1 MLYADGITDNTLQ
14 LQEMLD
20 KRGIVTVDRPGTYII
35 SKTLIIRSDTRLIL
49 SPGAR
54 ILAAPMSRCSLI
66 ENEHF
71 AGGGTDERI
80 EIVGG
85 IWDGNCDNM
94 GLDAVYEAKHRED
107 EPYSPKLFKGKMM
120 RFAHVNN
127 IVLEK
132 MTVKDP
138 VSYGI
143 QIASVRGFVVR
154 DLFFDYNHHFGTTDG
169 VHING
174 PARDGVIENVC
185 GTTNDDMVS
194 LTTIDEKHAEIS
206 YGHIMNVD
214 IRNVSAENGY
224 SGIRLQSNA
233 GYEIRNV
240 RISGVYGDY
249 RHNAVL
255 ISQHNSR
262 PGTPTWFDDIT
273 VEHVRAVKTEKPL
286 PEDCF
291 TYWERGAIEKLA
303 IVWIEKGIAAG
314 NIILRDITRHEC
326 TVTSAPLVK
335 IDEGAVIAHLVAE
348 NIHQTCAEG
357 VNAPCFKNE
366 GSIAVSVIRN
376 VQE

>member
-1 MLYADGITDNTLQ
+1 MLYADGMTDNTLA

-20 KRGIVTVDRPGTYII
+20 KRGIVTVDRPGTYLI
-35 SKTLIIRSDTRLIL
+35 SRTLIIRSDTRLVL

-54 ILAAPMSRCSLI
+54 ILAAPMSRCSII

-71 AGGGTDERI
+71 AGGGRDERI
-80 EIVGG
+80 EIIGG
-85 IWDGNCDNM
+85 IWDGNCGAM

-120 RFAHVNN
+120 RFAHVDN

-132 MTVKDP
+132 LTVKDP

-143 QIASVRGFVVR
+143 QIAHVRGFVVR

-206 YGHIMNVD
+206 FGHISNVD

-224 SGIRLQSNA
+224 SGIRLQSNE
-233 GYEIRNV
+233 GYEINRV
-240 RISGVYGDY
+240 KISGIYGDY

-262 PGTPTWFDDIT
+262 PGTRTWFNDIT
-273 VEHVRAVKTEKPL
+273 VEDVHAVKTAKPL

-303 IVWIEKGIAAG
+303 IVWIETGIEAG
-314 NIILRDITRHEC
+314 NIVLRDITRHEC

-335 IDEGAVIAHLVAE
+335 IDKGAVIANLVAE
-348 NIHQTCAEG
+348 NIHQTCGEG
-357 VNAPCFKNE
+357 VDAPCFKNE
-366 GSIAVSVIRN
+366 GTIEVASFRN